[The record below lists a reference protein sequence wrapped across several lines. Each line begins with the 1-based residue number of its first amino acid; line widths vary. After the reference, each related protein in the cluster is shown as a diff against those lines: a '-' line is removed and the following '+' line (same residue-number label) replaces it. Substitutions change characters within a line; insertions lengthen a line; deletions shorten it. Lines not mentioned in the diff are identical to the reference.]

1 MHLLMNSAI
10 AAFLFIAVV
19 HAFRMGGIEAEAFDI
34 LGRMATAIV
43 LVNVVDYVMDK
54 LPTNKRG

>member
-1 MHLLMNSAI
+1 MNSAI

-19 HAFRMGGIEAEAFDI
+19 YAFRMGGIEAEAFDI